1 LTKARRS
8 QKERI
13 ILNHFK
19 KLVLVGTLAMSSI
32 IGVGVASASSYTV
45 VAKDTLWTISQ
56 QKGISLTT
64 LIQSNQQI
72 TNPNNIW
79 AGLIIN
85 IPNTNN
91 VTTVVPNAPTTP
103 TTQSTF
109 ATQVVHLV
117 NQERA
122 KAGLNALTSNG
133 ALTTMSLDKAKDMY
147 NRNYFDHTSPTYGS
161 PFDMMKTYGIQFS
174 YAGENIAKG
183 QRTPQEVMT
192 AWMNSAGHR
201 QNILNY
207 TKIGVAY
214 YKGEWVQEFIA

>member
-1 LTKARRS
+1 MTKARRS

-91 VTTVVPNAPTTP
+91 VTTVVPNAP

-201 QNILNY
+201 QNILNSHY